1 MVFFSDADSAPLP
14 LADAPTV
21 PAVALPLAS
30 RYLFHTV
37 LQSTL
42 REYPCERLV
51 ASGDEARGGA
61 TQRIGTKLDFVPF
74 GDCEECRIR
83 FASDLP
89 CCVNIDI
96 ILGVL

>member
-21 PAVALPLAS
+21 LAVVLPFS
-30 RYLFHTV
+30 RHLFHTV

-42 REYPCERLV
+42 RESPCERVV
-51 ASGDEARGGA
+51 AYGDEARGVA

-74 GDCEECRIR
+74 GDCDECRIR
-83 FASDLP
+83 ITSDLP

-96 ILGVL
+96 ILEVL